1 MNKFQLNI
9 FSKASYEIMLVFLQ
23 FFIISL
29 HFFQWGF
36 IPQKQIIQVSS
47 LSYLVEFLIIIVSF
61 IIMLVGIKDLGRNLS
76 PFPRPINNSNL
87 VTTGIYRFT
96 RHPMYYS
103 LIFISFGFFI
113 IILVAIKDLGR
124 NLSPFPRPIN
134 NSKLVTTGIYRF
146 TRHPMYYSLIFISI
160 GVFIIKLSIYYLFLT
175 IILALII
182 KFKIALEEKYLI
194 NKFKNYLLYKNEV
207 KV

>member
-1 MNKFQLNI
+1 MSKFQLKN
-9 FSKASYEIMLVFLQ
+9 FFKAAYDLMLVFLQ

-29 HFFQWGF
+29 HFLKWEVL
-36 IPQKQIIQVSS
+36 PQKRIIQASPFSYS
-47 LSYLVEFLIIIVSF
+47 LGILIIIIAF
-61 IIMLVGIKDLGRNLS
+61 IIMLFSIKDLGRNLS

-103 LIFISFGFFI
+103 LIFIS
-113 IILVAIKDLGR
+113 
-124 NLSPFPRPIN
+124 
-134 NSKLVTTGIYRF
+134 
-146 TRHPMYYSLIFISI
+146 I

-175 IILALII
+175 TSLALII
-182 KFKIALEEKYLI
+182 KFKIALEEKYLMD
-194 NKFKNYLLYKNEV
+194 KFKNYLFYKNQV

>member
-1 MNKFQLNI
+1 MTKFQLKI
-9 FSKASYEIMLVFLQ
+9 FLKVSYELILVFLQ

-29 HFFQWGF
+29 HFFQWEF
-36 IPQKQIIQVSS
+36 IPQKQIIQVNPF
-47 LSYLVEFLIIIVSF
+47 SYLVGFLIIIIAF
-61 IIMLVGIKDLGRNLS
+61 IMLLLAIKDLGRNLS

-113 IILVAIKDLGR
+113 I
-124 NLSPFPRPIN
+124 
-134 NSKLVTTGIYRF
+134 
-146 TRHPMYYSLIFISI
+146 
-160 GVFIIKLSIYYLFLT
+160 KLSIYYLFLS
-175 IILALII
+175 ISLGLII
-182 KFKIALEEKYLI
+182 KFKIALEEQYLN

-207 KV
+207 KY